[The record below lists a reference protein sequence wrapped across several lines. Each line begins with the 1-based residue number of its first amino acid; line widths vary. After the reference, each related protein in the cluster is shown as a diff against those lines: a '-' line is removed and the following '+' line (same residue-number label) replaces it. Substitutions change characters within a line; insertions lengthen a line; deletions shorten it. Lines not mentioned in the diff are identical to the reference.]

1 MKSTLR
7 GKAVHSKMPTL
18 MTYVEKI
25 RIFWQRTRQS
35 AVFYGIFATG
45 IRVGANLLLLPF
57 LLTRLPTADLS
68 VWWVFG
74 ALGNFANLADFGF
87 GPAISRVYSYLWAGA
102 EDFDAEGL
110 RAPPQT
116 REPNLPR
123 IRQLS
128 QTVRHFYLYLAL
140 AATLVLGVV
149 GTLVLIKPMKQ
160 GTVTNPELA
169 WVSWA
174 AYLLTIGYNLGAGR
188 WLLACEGL
196 GRMRQ
201 IQASFLWSGL
211 GYVASAAVL
220 LWAGW
225 GLMALVVANLLRG
238 VIARE
243 YCRVVYYSTVPKVE
257 SDSSRPDKEMLKRL
271 WPNASKFG
279 LISVGGF
286 FLANGSVLISS
297 HFLGEQITASFGL
310 TAQIGTFLT
319 GFASLWLSVK
329 WPQLTM
335 LRTQGRLEEMSIL
348 FARRLAL
355 TMGTFILLAVFV
367 VLAGNKLLEWKRT
380 HTQLLS
386 TPELILYF
394 GYLTVQLFYVQFGSL
409 AYTENVVPFFRI
421 AIFTG
426 LGMLGLT
433 LVMTWAFGLWGMLIA
448 PLIAESVYSSWFTVR
463 RGFRGQSLK
472 PMQFVRA
479 ALSRQF

>member
-1 MKSTLR
+1 
-7 GKAVHSKMPTL
+7 
-18 MTYVEKI
+18 MTYVEKV
-25 RIFWQRTRQS
+25 RIFWRRTRQS

-45 IRVGANLLLLPF
+45 VRVGANLLLLPF
-57 LLTRLPTADLS
+57 LLTKLPTADLA

-110 RAPPQT
+110 RAPPQS

-128 QTVRHFYLYLAL
+128 ETVRHFYLYLSL
-140 AATLVLGVV
+140 AATFILGVV
-149 GTLVLIKPMKQ
+149 GTIVLLKPSEGVANQ
-160 GTVTNPELA
+160 TLA
-169 WVSWA
+169 WIAWA
-174 AYLLTIGYNLGAGR
+174 AFLLTIGYNLGASR
-188 WLLACEGL
+188 WVLACQGL
-196 GRMRQ
+196 GRMRE
-201 IQASFLWSGL
+201 IQAAYLWSGL
-211 GYVASAAVL
+211 SYVASAAVL

-225 GLMALVVANLLRG
+225 GLMALVLGNLLRG
-238 VIARE
+238 VIIRE
-243 YCRVVYYSTVPKVE
+243 FCRVVYYSTVPKLAGDT
-257 SDSSRPDKEMLKRL
+257 SPPDKEMLKRL

-329 WPQLTM
+329 WPQLTI
-335 LRTQGRLEEMSIL
+335 LRTQGRLEEMSVL

-355 TMGTFILLAVFV
+355 TMVTFVFLAAFV
-367 VLAGNKLLEWKRT
+367 VLAGNPLLEWKHT
-380 HTQLLS
+380 HTRLLS
-386 TPELILYF
+386 TAALVFYF
-394 GYLTVQLFYVQFGSL
+394 IYLAIQLFYVQFGSL
-409 AYTENVVPFFRI
+409 AYTENVVPFFKI

-426 LGMLGLT
+426 LGMLAMSF
-433 LVMTWAFGLWGMLIA
+433 VMTWAFGLWGMLVA
-448 PLIAESVYSSWFTVR
+448 PLVAESVYSSWFTVR
-463 RGFRGQSLK
+463 RGFRGQPLK
-472 PMQFVRA
+472 PLQFVRA
-479 ALSRQF
+479 ALSGQF